1 MKKMSFEEFKED
13 AKTRKIEITADNIA
27 EASAKIMAEDEAMC
41 DLLKSNPRI
50 MMLFTI
56 FTAKLTKALF
66 FKEEESE
73 GENNGRLE

>member
-27 EASAKIMAEDEAMC
+27 EASAKIMAEDEGIS
-41 DLLKSNPRI
+41 DLIKHNPMMI
-50 MMLFTI
+50 MLFTI

-66 FKEEESE
+66 FKKVEESE
-73 GENNGRLE
+73 GEDNGIK